1 MFMKNGG
8 EDLRCGEHLIR
19 PLPTLSRLALLLDD
33 SDVYCALSPLR
44 AG

>member
-33 SDVYCALSPLR
+33 LMSIVRYLHY
-44 AG
+44 